1 MLNGSFEPF
10 GVARAGATARG
21 ASLVSYLRDFV
32 SRSTSSPASRVRLGP
47 RGILRLAPGPQTN
60 GTATKQIV
68 PPLVLYSHIATTM
81 NVPQVCFVKDAT
93 DERAR
98 DVLGFRGHH
107 RAHCPARCAHRAR
120 RARLHVH
127 SRRARPRDH

>member
-1 MLNGSFEPF
+1 MEASSHLASHGLARPR
-10 GVARAGATARG
+10 VARVSSLICAISFREALPLLLVASGWGPAVSFAWLLAR
-21 ASLVSYLRDFV
+21 R
-32 SRSTSSPASRVRLGP
+32 
-47 RGILRLAPGPQTN
+47 QTERRPS
-60 GTATKQIV
+60 KIV